1 MIFKYPWFLLLLGA
15 APLLWLW
22 LQHRDRTG
30 SVRFSSLALAGE
42 IKPTFRLKL
51 RGGLVFLRLAAVTLM
66 IIALA
71 RPQMSLTKNR
81 NFKEGI
87 DIVLAIDVSTSMNA
101 LDFTI
106 GGRRYDRVYIVK
118 KVVTDFIN
126 SRPDD
131 RIGVVA
137 FAANP
142 YVASPLTLDHDWLLA
157 NMYRIK
163 TGMVEDGTAIGSGI
177 MAALNRLKHSKAKTK
192 IVILLTDGRNNTGKI
207 APLTAAEAAQ
217 ALNVKMYTIGAGSA
231 GLVPYPVQDMFGRT
245 VLQNIQLDLDEDTL
259 QKIADTTN
267 GKYFRAT
274 DTASLEKIYKEIDR
288 MEKTPFKRPENTR
301 YKEVYG
307 TFLIWGLAFLLLE
320 QLLSNTFLRKIP

>member
-1 MIFKYPWFLLLLGA
+1 
-15 APLLWLW
+15 
-22 LQHRDRTG
+22 
-30 SVRFSSLALAGE
+30 
-42 IKPTFRLKL
+42 
-51 RGGLVFLRLAAVTLM
+51 M

-71 RPQMSLTKNR
+71 RPQMSLTRNR
-81 NFKEGI
+81 TFKEGI

-106 GGRRYDRVYIVK
+106 GGKRFDRVYIVK
-118 KVVTDFIN
+118 KVVIDFIN

-157 NMYRIK
+157 NLDRLK

-192 IVILLTDGRNNTGKI
+192 IIILLTDGRNNTGKI

-217 ALNVKMYTIGAGSA
+217 ALNVKMYTIGAGSL
-231 GLVPYPVQDMFGRT
+231 GLVPYPVQDVFGRMY
-245 VLQNIQLDLDEDTL
+245 LQNIQLDLDEDTL
-259 QKIADTTN
+259 QKIATITN

-301 YKEVYG
+301 YKEIYG
-307 TFLIWGLAFLLLE
+307 LFLLWGLVFLLLE
-320 QLLSNTFLRKIP
+320 QLLSATILRKIP

>member
-1 MIFKYPWFLLLLGA
+1 MIFKYPWILLLLIA
-15 APLLWLW
+15 VPLLWLW
-22 LQHRDRTG
+22 LRNRDQAG
-30 SVRFSSLALAGE
+30 SVFFSSLALTDK

-51 RGGLVFLRLAAVTLM
+51 RHGLIIFRLIAITPM

-71 RPQMSLTKNR
+71 RPQMSLTRNR
-81 NFKEGI
+81 TFKEGI

-106 GGRRYDRVYIVK
+106 GGKRFDRVYIVK
-118 KVVTDFIN
+118 KVVADFIN
-126 SRPDD
+126 NRTDD

-157 NMYRIK
+157 NMDRLK

-192 IVILLTDGRNNTGKI
+192 IIILLTDGRNNTGKI

-217 ALNVKMYTIGAGSA
+217 ALNVKMYTIGAGSS
-231 GLVPYPVQDMFGRT
+231 GLVPYPVQDAFGRT
-245 VLQNIQLDLDEDTL
+245 FLQNVQLDLDEDTL
-259 QKIADTTN
+259 QKIAAITN
-267 GKYFRAT
+267 GQYFRAT

-288 MEKTPFKRPENTR
+288 LEKTPFKQPENTR
-301 YKEVYG
+301 YKEIYG
-307 TFLIWGLAFLLLE
+307 IFLLWGLVFLLSE
-320 QLLSNTFLRKIP
+320 QLLSATILRKIP